1 MLQKTERVFS
11 SKFPMGATGSQGP
24 CSPSNSCSCCWGHT
38 LGAWGASSQEEGRGW
53 WTQKASASADG
64 LDPGHHSFVHCRP
77 DGVCPQPGGTHPD
90 RDEVRERC
98 GEAASESIWLAD
110 GGGAEVVPWSQE
122 AATALEG
129 RCPDS
134 VGPTRGTGR
143 VCSEEVCRGELAG
156 TRCGG

>member
-1 MLQKTERVFS
+1 MC
-11 SKFPMGATGSQGP
+11 FP
-24 CSPSNSCSCCWGHT
+24 
-38 LGAWGASSQEEGRGW
+38 ASSQWGPLGVRGHAHPATPAAAAGATRWGPGVRAPGREGGRGW
-53 WTQKASASADG
+53 WPQKASASADG

-110 GGGAEVVPWSQE
+110 GGEAEVVPWSQE
-122 AATALEG
+122 AAAALEG
-129 RCPDS
+129 GRPDS
-134 VGPTRGTGR
+134 VDPTRGTGR

-156 TRCGG
+156 MRCGG